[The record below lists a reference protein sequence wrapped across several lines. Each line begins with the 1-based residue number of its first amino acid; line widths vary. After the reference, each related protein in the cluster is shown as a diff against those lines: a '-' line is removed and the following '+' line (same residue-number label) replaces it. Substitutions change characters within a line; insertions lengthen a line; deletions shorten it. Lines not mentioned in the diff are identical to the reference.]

1 MSVPTLTNMAT
12 APAMPPP
19 AAFEAAFFKTTE
31 SGFFSASAACARK
44 AGTHSQG
51 EAARRLCART
61 DGLMK
66 TLCRVGPYT
75 EVKPGKSMCAYKAAL
90 DFTPQETV
98 ALVDEHSAQRAV
110 PERRGARIWNGPQ
123 FD

>member
-75 EVKPGKSMCAYKAAL
+75 EVKPGKSIAAL
-90 DFTPQETV
+90 DFTPQTQETV
-98 ALVDEHSAQRAV
+98 AFVDKHSTQRAV
-110 PERRGARIWNGPQ
+110 PERRGACIWKATI
-123 FD
+123 